1 MKTLF
6 KRLVSVISAVI
17 VCMTALSG
25 CKDVGR
31 VATAPTSEPLTDL
44 SGTYVFIGKD
54 IQNPY
59 MQKVYEGFETA
70 CTEIGVSSIYKASES
85 ATPEKQIEIINELAA
100 GKVAGIAIAAND
112 ADALEESLKAAMNAG
127 IKVISLDSAVNVSSR
142 QTHIQQADPEK
153 IGREL
158 IKSAYEITGGKGG
171 VAILSSTE
179 QATNQNLWISYM
191 NKEIA
196 ENPEKYASMPIV
208 SVAYGDDD
216 LMKSKTETQTLLQNP
231 EINVI
236 VSPTSVGMMAAGQVL
251 KETGSDVK
259 LTGLGMPSEMA
270 LYIEEGI
277 CPQMYLWNPVDIG
290 YLAGYTM
297 DALVNGKIT
306 GTVGDA
312 FGAGTLGERTVTDD
326 GAQGSEVMLGDLL
339 KFDKTNI
346 LDWKY
351 EY

>member
-1 MKTLF
+1 MKTLL
-6 KRLVSVISAVI
+6 KRLVSAISVAI
-17 VCMTALSG
+17 VCITALSG
-25 CKDVGR
+25 CTDVGR
-31 VATAPTSEPLTDL
+31 VASPVPTETPADL

-70 CTEIGVSSIYKASES
+70 CSEIGVGSLYKASEA
-85 ATPEKQIEIINELAA
+85 ATPEMQIEIIDELLSRNI
-100 GKVAGIAIAAND
+100 AGIAIAAND
-112 ADALEESLKAAMNAG
+112 ADVLEGSLKAAMDAG
-127 IKVISLDSAVNVSSR
+127 IKVISLDSAVNASSR

-158 IKSAYEITGGKGG
+158 INSAYEITGGKGS

-216 LMKSKTETQTLLQNP
+216 LMKSKTETQTILQNP
-231 EINVI
+231 DIKVI
-236 VSPTSVGMMAAGQVL
+236 ISPTSVGMMAAGQVL

-297 DALVNGKIT
+297 DALVNGTIT
-306 GTVGDA
+306 GAVGDA
-312 FGAGTLGERTVTDD
+312 FSAGTLGMRTVTDD
-326 GAQGSEVMLGDLL
+326 GVQGSEVMLGDLL

-346 LDWKY
+346 LDWKD